1 MDSFGLFSLI
11 PIIVILV
18 LSVWTKETFMPI
30 VMGVAVGYLMIEHGH
45 PLNAFYSFVDG
56 LYTVLM
62 DENTVWV
69 LMLVALFG
77 SLIMLMKES
86 GGVMGFSNLAHKVL
100 KTRKSSMVGTWVLGI
115 IIFVDDYLN
124 CLAIGAAVRDIT
136 DKHKVSREMLAYIV
150 NSTGVTD
157 CSFIPISSWAAYMG
171 ALMVTANMT
180 GGLSAF
186 NAYVHTMPFIAYGWI
201 AVICV
206 PLFCLGVI
214 PLFGPM
220 KKAEQRAIETGQTL
234 SDTSRAA
241 LVELPE
247 DEKKFEGKKVNVL
260 NFLIPILI
268 VAVLTVTTEDI
279 LIGLF
284 AAVGACLV
292 MYLPQR
298 LMSFK
303 GYFKHILGGMVDMF
317 PMLVIIIVSYLLI
330 DINTKLGLVDYVV
343 DAALNN
349 VNPAFLPVTI
359 FVVIG
364 LLSFASGSFWGLAA
378 IAFPIVGPLAAALG
392 VSPFL
397 ASGALISAVCF
408 GGHICMYSD
417 TVILTA
423 ASTQTTNAEYFRT
436 SAPLVAVPFV
446 LAAIVFLI
454 FGFAM

>member
-1 MDSFGLFSLI
+1 MDSFGLLSLI
-11 PIIVILV
+11 PILVILV

-30 VMGVAVGYLMIEHGH
+30 VAGIAVGYLMIEGGH
-45 PLNAFYSFVDG
+45 PLKAFNSFLDG
-56 LYTVLM
+56 LYSVLT

-100 KTRKSSMVGTWVLGI
+100 KTRKASMVGTWVLGI

-136 DKHKVSREMLAYIV
+136 DKHKVSREMLAYII

-157 CSFIPISSWAAYMG
+157 CSFVPISSWAAYMG
-171 ALMVTANMT
+171 ALMVTAGMT
-180 GGLSAF
+180 GGLSEF

-234 SDTSRAA
+234 SDVSKAA

-247 DEKKFEGKKVNVL
+247 DEKKFEGKKCNVF

-268 VAVLTVTTEDI
+268 VAVLTVTDGGYPHRTFRRCRSMPCHVSSSETDV
-279 LIGLF
+279 F
-284 AAVGACLV
+284 
-292 MYLPQR
+292 QR
-298 LMSFK
+298 IFQPPSGRYGRYIPNAGHHHRFLCADRC
-303 GYFKHILGGMVDMF
+303 GIPRWALLT
-317 PMLVIIIVSYLLI
+317 ML
-330 DINTKLGLVDYVV
+330 
-343 DAALNN
+343 
-349 VNPAFLPVTI
+349 
-359 FVVIG
+359 
-364 LLSFASGSFWGLAA
+364 
-378 IAFPIVGPLAAALG
+378 
-392 VSPFL
+392 
-397 ASGALISAVCF
+397 
-408 GGHICMYSD
+408 
-417 TVILTA
+417 
-423 ASTQTTNAEYFRT
+423 
-436 SAPLVAVPFV
+436 
-446 LAAIVFLI
+446 
-454 FGFAM
+454 